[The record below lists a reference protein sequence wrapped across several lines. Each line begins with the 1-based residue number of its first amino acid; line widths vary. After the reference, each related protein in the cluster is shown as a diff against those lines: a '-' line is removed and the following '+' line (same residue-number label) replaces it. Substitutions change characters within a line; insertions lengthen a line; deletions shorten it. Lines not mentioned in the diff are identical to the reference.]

1 MSLQSRRVE
10 GVAFSAPHS
19 AALAPLLD
27 ALGAVEQPRQCL
39 DEEATAQRFGHRLG
53 RAEINLFLLG
63 QERIEIIHFPDAPP
77 RPKVDPGPSNTL
89 WFQHVAIVVRD
100 LLRAAERLA
109 PFVTPISAAPQ
120 YLPNGVGAWKFRN
133 ACGHAM
139 ELLFFPE
146 GMGDPRWHQSGESL
160 FQGLDHSAIAVADS
174 DRSLRFYVRE
184 LGLELR
190 YASYNQGLE
199 QQRLDDL
206 EAAEVV
212 IHGVGGRSGC
222 GVEFLRYVQPEPIG
236 PSSADL
242 QPQDALY
249 AQILVKDASLATG
262 QLLVDPDGHRLW
274 LHP

>member
-10 GVAFSAPHS
+10 GVAFSAPQS

-27 ALGAVEQPRQCL
+27 ALGAVEQPPQCL

-160 FQGLDHSAIAVADS
+160 FQGLDHSAIAVSDS

>member
-1 MSLQSRRVE
+1 MASQSGRIE
-10 GVAFSAPHS
+10 GVAFSAPQS
-19 AALAPLLD
+19 EALAPLLD
-27 ALGAVEQPRQCL
+27 ALGAVAQPRQCL
-39 DEEATAQRFGHRLG
+39 EKEAAAQRFGPSAG
-53 RAEINLFLLG
+53 RAEITPFLLG
-63 QERIEIIHFPDAPP
+63 HERIEIIHFPDAPP
-77 RPKVDPGPSNTL
+77 RHKVDPGPSNTL

-100 LLRAAERLA
+100 LLRAVEKLA

-174 DRSLRFYVRE
+174 DRSLRFYICE

-190 YASYNQGLE
+190 YASYNQGVE

-206 EAAEVV
+206 DSAEVV

-236 PSSADL
+236 PSSIDL
-242 QPQDALY
+242 QPHDALY
-249 AQILVKDASLATG
+249 AQILVKDATLATG
-262 QLLVDPDGHRLW
+262 QLLVDPDGHHLW